1 MKTLF
6 TSIFLM
12 LTVSIYAQNTPAD
25 SIKEP
30 EAIPVRVIEQVPIF
44 KGCENSPN
52 KNYCLNNKIR
62 RFIGKHFNAD
72 DAKCE
77 EFKMKYDR
85 KLKRKV
91 KKCKKEVAVTGRV
104 IIKTTF
110 VIDTLGYTT
119 DIKALSPY
127 PTMNKEAIRV
137 LKKLPKFIP
146 GFQRGRKVRVRYGLP
161 ITFNLL

>member
-1 MKTLF
+1 MKTFLAILCLF
-6 TSIFLM
+6 
-12 LTVSIYAQNTPAD
+12 LTTVTFSQTKKAD
-25 SIKEP
+25 SIQEPKE
-30 EAIPVRVIEQVPIF
+30 IPIRIIEQVPIF

-52 KNYCLNNKIR
+52 KNYCMSNKIR
-62 RFIGKHFNAD
+62 RFVGRHFNAD
-72 DAKCE
+72 DAKCV

-91 KKCKKEVAVTGRV
+91 KKCKKSIDPGRV

-127 PTMNKEAIRV
+127 PTLNEEAIRV
-137 LKKLPKFIP
+137 IKKLPKFTP
-146 GFQRGRKVRVRYGLP
+146 GFQRGKKVRVRYGLP
-161 ITFNLL
+161 ITFSLL